1 ADNDTKHQIPDSS
14 LDQVSN
20 SSGPSNKVNLN
31 TEYPASQTKT
41 DPQEIIISQKE
52 YEFLKA
58 QGLIED
64 KENENTMDLDEYLS
78 REEFEFFKTL
88 DLIENDVVLD
98 TGIHFIQIRVS
109 DPERPHNNFNL
120 L

>member
-1 ADNDTKHQIPDSS
+1 AGDNANYLISDFT
-14 LDQVSN
+14 LDQVSD
-20 SSGPSNKVNLN
+20 SSGPFKKVNLN

-41 DPQEIIISQKE
+41 ELQEIIISQKE

-58 QGLIED
+58 QELID
-64 KENENTMDLDEYLS
+64 KNTMDLNEYLS
-78 REEFEFFKTL
+78 REEFEFLKTL

-98 TGIHFIQIRVS
+98 TGIYFIQIRVS
-109 DPERPHNNFNL
+109 DSERSYNNFNL